1 MHIRNKWLIIV
12 LVLTPLL
19 FTGCF
24 GSRSR
29 TDYTY
34 DGRPTVLEVVI
45 KRDNKPVAKSLTLSA
60 MTKETEQYA
69 HVRIWKENSRGDVIY
84 DTVKRVPLSQIDNN
98 GYKLVQ
104 EVPASKGYSITII
117 YSDTKGYFEVG
128 EQTAVDAPA
137 EHLTTT
143 SVVMAPM
150 EYEIVVPD
158 ALYTGGTLNQFEV
171 ILPEKYQHIFEVAL
185 RYGGEVPWTE
195 NQTYS
200 GNYTKLPTDK
210 RMYTIYNP
218 TPIYYQFIISLR
230 PEYHYQR
237 LPHEPWVPTTAY
249 IPNLDCGDT
258 LPFVMAYPEPGAE
271 M

>member
-1 MHIRNKWLIIV
+1 MRIRNKWLIIV

-104 EVPASKGYSITII
+104 EVPANKGYSVTVI

-158 ALYTGGTLNQFEV
+158 ALYTGGTLNQFKV
-171 ILPEKYQHIFEVAL
+171 ILPEKYVHIFDYAL
-185 RYGGEVPWTE
+185 RYSSGPWTE
-195 NQTYS
+195 NNTYFA
-200 GNYTKLPTDK
+200 NHTLLPTDR

-218 TPIYYQFIISLR
+218 TTIYYQFIISLR
-230 PEYHYQR
+230 PEYVYRR
-237 LPHEPWVPTTAY
+237 LSHEPWVPTTGY
-249 IPNLDCGDT
+249 IPNLDYEGT
-258 LPFVMAYPEPGAE
+258 LPSVMAYPEPGDGI
-271 M
+271 

>member
-1 MHIRNKWLIIV
+1 MRIRNKWLIIV

-34 DGRPTVLEVVI
+34 DGRPTVLEVVL
-45 KRDNKPVAKSLTLSA
+45 KRNNTHATKSFAVSPVAQA
-60 MTKETEQYA
+60 PEQYA
-69 HVRIWKENSRGDVIY
+69 HVRIWKENGRGDIIY

-143 SVVMAPM
+143 SVAMAPM

-158 ALYTGGTLNQFEV
+158 VLYVGGTLNQFKV
-171 ILPEKYQHIFEVAL
+171 ILPEKYVHVFDYAL
-185 RYGGEVPWTE
+185 RYSNGPWTE
-195 NQTYS
+195 NNTYFA
-200 GNYTKLPTDK
+200 NHTRLPTDR

-218 TPIYYQFIISLR
+218 TTIYYQFIISLR